1 MSIVLLIVAF
11 ICAVNWLKWKVIT
24 MAMVYYIQKNGYK
37 LPSEQETKE
46 CTQFVVKNLFKHSN

>member
-1 MSIVLLIVAF
+1 MSIVPLIVAF
-11 ICAVNWLKWKVIT
+11 ICAVNWLKWKVST

-37 LPSEQETKE
+37 LPSEQEMKE